1 MNPARSPLTVARA
14 CLRAYVDKDRTAIES
29 ILADDYHFTS
39 PIDNALDRTTYLK
52 RCWPNS
58 KMMEAF
64 DYIYGAEFGDH
75 ALIVYEARTNSGKRF
90 RNSEVHTVRDGKL
103 VATEVYFGW
112 DLPHRAPAGS
122 FIENDGAGHP

>member
-1 MNPARSPLTVARA
+1 MHSTGSPLSVARA
-14 CLRAYVDKDRTAIES
+14 CLQAYVDKDRAAIES

-58 KMMEAF
+58 QMMEAF
-64 DYIYGAEFGDH
+64 DCIYGTEFGDR

-90 RNSEVHTVRDGKL
+90 RNSEVHTVREGKL

-112 DLPHRAPAGS
+112 DLPHRAPGGG
-122 FIENDGAGHP
+122 FLENDGAGHA